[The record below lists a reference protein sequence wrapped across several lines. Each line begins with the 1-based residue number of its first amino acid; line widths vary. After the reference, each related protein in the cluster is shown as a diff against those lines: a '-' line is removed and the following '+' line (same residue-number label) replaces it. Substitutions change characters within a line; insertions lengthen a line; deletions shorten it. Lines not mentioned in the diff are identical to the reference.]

1 MSTPAKE
8 HHCAL
13 CGSANVAR
21 GRKYCPECLS
31 AVRKTQAEEHN
42 KKLKAQYEEKKKQ
55 ALPQGNSLHDVCTRA
70 DAAGRSYGQHVEF
83 ERRQKELLL
92 HGKND

>member
-1 MSTPAKE
+1 MSTPVKE
-8 HHCAL
+8 HRCAL

-55 ALPQGNSLHDVCTRA
+55 ALPQGNSLHDVCIRA
-70 DAAGRSYGQHVEF
+70 DAAGRSYGQQIEF
-83 ERRQKELLL
+83 ERRQKELWL

>member
-42 KKLKAQYEEKKKQ
+42 KKLKAQYEEKKSRPCRKAIASTMSVPVQ
-55 ALPQGNSLHDVCTRA
+55 MLQ
-70 DAAGRSYGQHVEF
+70 DAATASR
-83 ERRQKELLL
+83 
-92 HGKND
+92 

>member
-42 KKLKAQYEEKKKQ
+42 KKLKAQYEEKK
-55 ALPQGNSLHDVCTRA
+55 
-70 DAAGRSYGQHVEF
+70 
-83 ERRQKELLL
+83 
-92 HGKND
+92 

>member
-55 ALPQGNSLHDVCTRA
+55 ALPQGNSSTMSVPEQMLQ
-70 DAAGRSYGQHVEF
+70 DAATASR
-83 ERRQKELLL
+83 
-92 HGKND
+92 

>member
-1 MSTPAKE
+1 MSTPVKE
-8 HHCAL
+8 HRCAL

-42 KKLKAQYEEKKKQ
+42 KKLKAQYEEKKK
-55 ALPQGNSLHDVCTRA
+55 HI
-70 DAAGRSYGQHVEF
+70 
-83 ERRQKELLL
+83 
-92 HGKND
+92 